1 MKDNTT
7 FNKLT
12 VTHYDG
18 TDYARLDFDGEN
30 GEPRA
35 AIVAHKLS
43 NVKTKVIDG
52 VKTLVRYVHNHM
64 TLAYTTD
71 SAGKLVGRIDIP
83 LGHDHTQV
91 QFENCNVVIKGKDC
105 YIILRSKG
113 GKFHRLIVSD
123 DGELSTEEVS
133 HDEIIWANKEYIVED

>member
-7 FNKLT
+7 FNK
-12 VTHYDG
+12 VTITPYDG
-18 TDYARLDFDGEN
+18 TDYSRLDFDGEN

-35 AIVAHKLS
+35 AIVAHGLS

-71 SAGKLVGRIDIP
+71 SNGKLLGRIDIP
-83 LGHDHTQV
+83 LERDHTQI
-91 QFENCNVVIKGKDC
+91 QIENADLVFKGDGC
-105 YIILRSKG
+105 APILRSAG
-113 GKFHRLIVSD
+113 GKFYKVHVSEV
-123 DGELSTEEVS
+123 GELTTARVP
-133 HDEIIWANKEYIVED
+133 HDQIIWANKEYITE